1 MKLKAII
8 IDDEQRAR
16 DVLNNLIARFCPQ
29 VEVIALCENVLSAV
43 ELIKKQQPDIVF
55 TDIEM
60 PQYAGYELV
69 NFIDKI
75 NFEIIFVTAYD
86 QYAVRA
92 FEVAAIDYLLKPVEI
107 DRLREAVARVE
118 NRKGKMQQIEN
129 IAVLK
134 EAIEKKKINN
144 MIIFDKGQR
153 YIVPL
158 HSIIAIEAC
167 ESYCLIFTTTT
178 QLTASKNLK
187 HFEMSLEGNTN
198 FFRVH
203 KSWIVNKNHIQHYS
217 KTDLTIQLSNQ
228 IATKLSKYRKL
239 EFEQF
244 LQQ

>member
-43 ELIKKQQPDIVF
+43 EQIKKQAPDIVF
-55 TDIEM
+55 SDIEM

-107 DRLREAVARVE
+107 DRLRQAVARVE
-118 NRKGKMQQIEN
+118 ARKEKEQQTESLL
-129 IAVLK
+129 VLK
-134 EAIEKKKINN
+134 EAIEKKKINS
-144 MIIFDKGQR
+144 IVIF
-153 YIVPL
+153 L
-158 HSIIAIEAC
+158 
-167 ESYCLIFTTTT
+167 
-178 QLTASKNLK
+178 
-187 HFEMSLEGNTN
+187 
-198 FFRVH
+198 
-203 KSWIVNKNHIQHYS
+203 
-217 KTDLTIQLSNQ
+217 
-228 IATKLSKYRKL
+228 
-239 EFEQF
+239 
-244 LQQ
+244 

>member
-43 ELIKKQQPDIVF
+43 EQIKKQAPDIVF
-55 TDIEM
+55 SDIEM

-107 DRLREAVARVE
+107 DRLRQAVARVE
-118 NRKGKMQQIEN
+118 ARKEKEQQTESLL
-129 IAVLK
+129 VLK
-134 EAIEKKKINN
+134 EAIEKKKINS
-144 MIIFDKGQR
+144 IVIFDKGQR

-158 HSIIAIEAC
+158 TSIIAIEAR
-167 ESYCLIFTTTT
+167 ESYCNIFTTEK

-187 HFEMSLEGNTN
+187 HFENSLEGDSN

-203 KSWIVNKNHIQHYS
+203 KSWIVNKCHLQHYS

-228 IATKLSKYRKL
+228 ITTKLSKYRKL

-244 LQQ
+244 LKQ

>member
-29 VEVIALCENVLSAV
+29 VEVIALCENVLKAV
-43 ELIKKQQPDIVF
+43 EVIKEQPPDIVF
-55 TDIEM
+55 SDIEM
-60 PQYAGYELV
+60 PLYAGYELV

-107 DRLREAVARVE
+107 DRLRQAVARVE
-118 NRKGKMQQIEN
+118 ARKEKEQQTEN
-129 IAVLK
+129 LMVLK

-144 MIIFDKGQR
+144 IVIFDKGQR

-158 HSIIAIEAC
+158 TSIIAIEAR
-167 ESYCLIFTTTT
+167 ESYCLIYTTEK

-187 HFEMSLEGNTN
+187 HFENSLEDDSN

-203 KSWIVNKNHIQHYS
+203 KSWIINKQYLSNYS
-217 KTDLTIQLSNQ
+217 KSDLTIQLSNNMT
-228 IATKLSKYRKL
+228 TKLSKYRRL